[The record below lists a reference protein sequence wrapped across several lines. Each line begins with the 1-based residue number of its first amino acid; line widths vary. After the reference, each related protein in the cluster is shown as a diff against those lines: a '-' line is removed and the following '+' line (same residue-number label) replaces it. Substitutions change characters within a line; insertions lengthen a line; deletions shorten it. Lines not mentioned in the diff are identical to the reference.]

1 MSTSTSFRL
10 KVLTALSLTTVLL
23 IQVVIYTSCQQD
35 ACIKDAKEASAII
48 YLHVKSEQQTD
59 ATTRVE
65 ENLIKDLHILIYDSN
80 GNLIAQ
86 KYTTN
91 STVTINTHSATDC
104 TIYAIANTGT
114 PELFNSYDIHWENN
128 LKNKTYSLYDWNS
141 LTKNNV
147 LPMAGSQSHINIA
160 TGNNSL
166 PDITVKRI
174 AAKITLNV
182 NIDQGYGINID
193 SYRIYGIPNKTYY
206 VLQPLDTESEQT
218 DTQTTRAK
226 DAANPSPTDG
236 LDR

>member
-1 MSTSTSFRL
+1 MSISTSFRL

-23 IQVVIYTSCQQD
+23 IQAVICTSCQQD

-80 GNLIAQ
+80 GNLIGQ

-91 STVTINTHSATDC
+91 NTVTINTHSATDC

-147 LPMAGSQSHINIA
+147 LPMTGSQSHIN
-160 TGNNSL
+160 NSYW
-166 PDITVKRI
+166 KQF
-174 AAKITLNV
+174 AS
-182 NIDQGYGINID
+182 GYN
-193 SYRIYGIPNKTYY
+193 SKT
-206 VLQPLDTESEQT
+206 
-218 DTQTTRAK
+218 K
-226 DAANPSPTDG
+226 
-236 LDR
+236 